1 LVYSPAARRNRSSSG
16 VGWAFLVAVITF
28 LLLLI
33 AEYVIE
39 SLFGDDT
46 YYQAH
51 GWPKLLAFFLA
62 GMVIWPLGVYLNRKP
77 GKVMIEK
84 ETGKEYL
91 VKPKH
96 SLFFIPMEYW
106 GPILLA
112 LGIIFLFV

>member
-1 LVYSPAARRNRSSSG
+1 MVIWSG
-16 VGWAFLVAVITF
+16 LGFLVPAITF

-33 AEYVIE
+33 AEYVTE
-39 SLFGDDT
+39 SLFRDES

-62 GMVIWPLGVYLNRKP
+62 GAVIWPLGVYLNRKQ

-84 ETGKEYL
+84 ETGKE
-91 VKPKH
+91 VFKPDH
-96 SLFFIPMEYW
+96 SFFFIRIDYW
-106 GPILLA
+106 GPILFA

>member
-1 LVYSPAARRNRSSSG
+1 MIIWSG
-16 VGWAFLVAVITF
+16 LGFLVAAITF

-33 AEYVIE
+33 AEYVTE
-39 SLFGDDT
+39 SLFRDEA

-62 GMVIWPLGVYLNRKP
+62 AMVIWPLGKYLNSKQ
-77 GKVMIEK
+77 GKIMIEK
-84 ETGKEYL
+84 ETGKEVL
-91 VKPKH
+91 IKPKH
-96 SLFFIPMEYW
+96 SLFLIPMEYW

>member
-1 LVYSPAARRNRSSSG
+1 MVIWSG
-16 VGWAFLVAVITF
+16 FGFLVAAITF

-33 AEYVIE
+33 AEYVTE
-39 SLFGDDT
+39 SLFRDES

-62 GMVIWPLGVYLNRKP
+62 SAVIWPLGLYLNRKP

-84 ETGKEYL
+84 ETGKEVL
-91 VKPKH
+91 RPKH
-96 SLFFIPMEYW
+96 TFFFIRMEYW
-106 GPILLA
+106 GPILVV

>member
-1 LVYSPAARRNRSSSG
+1 MVIWSG
-16 VGWAFLVAVITF
+16 LGFLVAAITF

-33 AEYVIE
+33 AEYVTE
-39 SLFGDDT
+39 SAFRDES

-62 GMVIWPLGVYLNRKP
+62 GAVISPLGAYLNRKQ

-84 ETGKEYL
+84 ETGKEVL
-91 VKPKH
+91 IKPNH
-96 SLFFIPMEYW
+96 SFLFIRMEYW
-106 GPILLA
+106 GPILFA

>member
-1 LVYSPAARRNRSSSG
+1 MIIWSG
-16 VGWAFLVAVITF
+16 LGFLVAAIAF

-33 AEYVIE
+33 AEYVTE
-39 SLFGDDT
+39 SLFGDEF

-62 GMVIWPLGVYLNRKP
+62 GMVIWPLGKYLNSKQ
-77 GKVMIEK
+77 GKIMIEK
-84 ETGKEYL
+84 ETGKEVL
-91 VKPKH
+91 IKPKH

>member
-1 LVYSPAARRNRSSSG
+1 MVIWSG
-16 VGWAFLVAVITF
+16 LGFLVAAITF

-33 AEYVIE
+33 AECVTE
-39 SLFGDDT
+39 SLFRDES

-62 GMVIWPLGVYLNRKP
+62 GAVIWPLGVYLNRKQ

-84 ETGKEYL
+84 ETGKEVL
-91 VKPKH
+91 IKPNH
-96 SLFFIPMEYW
+96 SFFFIRMEYW
-106 GPILLA
+106 GPILFA